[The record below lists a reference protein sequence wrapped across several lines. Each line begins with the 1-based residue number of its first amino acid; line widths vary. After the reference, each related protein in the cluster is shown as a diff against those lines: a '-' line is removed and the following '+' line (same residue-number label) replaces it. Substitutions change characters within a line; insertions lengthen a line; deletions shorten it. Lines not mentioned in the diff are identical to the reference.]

1 MNIKGKVWLSP
12 WHFFKKKKS
21 FENKKLKNNLE
32 KTDKIIQENEKE
44 QESEQQNEI
53 SPKKKNTNSNTND
66 EDKASTEFPNELDKR
81 KSKSIFQ
88 NDSIEGDVFTKII
101 NGDLD

>member
-1 MNIKGKVWLSP
+1 MK
-12 WHFFKKKKS
+12 
-21 FENKKLKNNLE
+21 KNNNKLLLNNSKE
-32 KTDKIIQENEKE
+32 KKIVK
-44 QESEQQNEI
+44 I
-53 SPKKKNTNSNTND
+53 SKNNTTMTYNTNSNTND

-101 NGDLD
+101 NGDLNITKKEKAPLI